1 MTAKPQPN
9 AITIQPGFCAFD
21 LFSSTAAT
29 TPSPNRIR
37 SAVPIVSAP
46 IMLKSSPS
54 LCEQRLAARH

>member
-1 MTAKPQPN
+1 MTAKPHPR
-9 AITIQPGFCAFD
+9 AITIQSAFCTFD

-46 IMLKSSPS
+46 IMLKSSS
-54 LCEQRLAARH
+54 SS